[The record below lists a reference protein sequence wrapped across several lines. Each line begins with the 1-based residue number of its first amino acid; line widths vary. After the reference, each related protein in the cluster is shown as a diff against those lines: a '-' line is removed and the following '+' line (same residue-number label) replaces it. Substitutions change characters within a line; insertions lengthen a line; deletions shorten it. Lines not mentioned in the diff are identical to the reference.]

1 MSSAR
6 DWEFSRGAKRY
17 RDTRTGRF
25 ITNATVTN
33 LRNDLAMS
41 REATIR
47 GLAQMLGRGD
57 LSIQRWELEMR
68 EAIKLTHGA
77 EYVFGR
83 GGFRQMDQSDW
94 GRVGSIVKD
103 QYQYLNGFS
112 RDIASGRYNDAE
124 GTLSVGA
131 VEARATMYAGA
142 GVYSF
147 SVAREV
153 SFPGLQLPCHPGDGG
168 TPCLTNCRCSW
179 RLAETQS
186 EYRATWLLG
195 STEHCEGCS
204 ARATSFNPYT
214 QAKAPVV

>member
-1 MSSAR
+1 MASSR

-17 RDTRTGRF
+17 RDVRTGRF
-25 ITNATVTN
+25 LTNATITT
-33 LRNDLAMS
+33 LRNGLASS
-41 REATIR
+41 REGTIR

-83 GGFRQMDQSDW
+83 GGFRQMTQADW

-103 QYQYLNGFS
+103 QYSYLNGFS
-112 RDIASGRYNDAE
+112 RDIANGRYTNAE
-124 GTLSVGA
+124 GNLSVAA
-131 VEARATMYAGA
+131 VEARAVMYAGA

-147 SVAREV
+147 SVGREV
-153 SFPGLQLPCHPGDGG
+153 AFPGLQLPCHPGDGG
-168 TPCLTNCRCSW
+168 TPCLANCRCSW

-195 STEHCEGCS
+195 ATEHCEGCL
-204 ARATSFNPYT
+204 ARAGAFAPFV
-214 QAKAPVV
+214 QVKAPID